1 MELDRAAMTDKKL
14 TVAEIVNA
22 ISQKFSQGTLMQLE
36 CVLCLVNWP
45 WSRARASLSLFDDVH

>member
-22 ISQKFSQGTLMQLE
+22 ISKEFSTGACMR
-36 CVLCLVNWP
+36 
-45 WSRARASLSLFDDVH
+45 SRSM